1 MVIDSSR
8 LRLAESGKRKS
19 MFGWKLITADSF
31 NAASHQGLSNF
42 IFASLPPQ
50 NSLQTHKTSLFQSH
64 IRSNLI
70 TCVSE
75 PTALN
80 LVNSTTRR
88 RAVAPAIMAA
98 PSREAARASVD
109 RQTTTPFHLKLF
121 YRVNNFHNLS
131 EYSIPPP
138 PRRGGPASGPNAIR
152 APSPPPAA
160 ATLPA
165 HLEIYTWQ
173 SCTLRELSQL
183 LTSALPSLL
192 PDPPVGTRLCFRLI
206 YPDAKG
212 AAIMGPDARGRYI
225 SRDLGSVIVGPRD
238 SPYRGEEDSDE
249 RAEPRPRSGPL
260 RFQGSEADKALQDA
274 RFIVGDYVECAILPP
289 LEDGSVAPPLRGGSG
304 PPPAGGGMRAFR
316 DNGFGRPG
324 RGGPRGGDRGGPPA
338 LPPGD
343 WKRGERLPE
352 GGGRGGGRRGWAP
365 Y

>member
-1 MVIDSSR
+1 
-8 LRLAESGKRKS
+8 
-19 MFGWKLITADSF
+19 
-31 NAASHQGLSNF
+31 
-42 IFASLPPQ
+42 
-50 NSLQTHKTSLFQSH
+50 
-64 IRSNLI
+64 
-70 TCVSE
+70 
-75 PTALN
+75 
-80 LVNSTTRR
+80 
-88 RAVAPAIMAA
+88 MAA
-98 PSREAARASVD
+98 PSREGPRPSIN

-121 YRVNNFHNLS
+121 YRVNNFHHLS
-131 EYSIPPP
+131 DYSLPAPV
-138 PRRGGPASGPNAIR
+138 RRGGPASGPNAIR
-152 APSPPPAA
+152 APSPPPTT

-212 AAIMGPDARGRYI
+212 AAMMGPDARGRYM
-225 SRDLGSVIVGPRD
+225 SKDLGSVIVGPKD
-238 SPYRGEEDSDE
+238 SPYRDEEDADE
-249 RAEPRPRSGPL
+249 RAEARSRSGPL

-289 LEDGSVAPPLRGGSG
+289 VEDGSVAPPLRGGSG
-304 PPPAGGGMRAFR
+304 PSQVGGGMRAFR
-316 DNGFGRPG
+316 DNGFARPG
-324 RGGPRGGDRGGPPA
+324 RGGPRGGDRGGPPT

-352 GGGRGGGRRGWAP
+352 GGRGGGRRGWAP

>member
-1 MVIDSSR
+1 
-8 LRLAESGKRKS
+8 
-19 MFGWKLITADSF
+19 
-31 NAASHQGLSNF
+31 
-42 IFASLPPQ
+42 
-50 NSLQTHKTSLFQSH
+50 
-64 IRSNLI
+64 
-70 TCVSE
+70 
-75 PTALN
+75 
-80 LVNSTTRR
+80 
-88 RAVAPAIMAA
+88 MAA
-98 PSREAARASVD
+98 PSREGARAAIN

-131 EYSIPPP
+131 EYSIPAP

-160 ATLPA
+160 AMLPA

-212 AAIMGPDARGRYI
+212 AAIMGRDARGRYL
-225 SRDLGSVIVGPRD
+225 SKDLGSVIVGPRD
-238 SPYRGEEDSDE
+238 SPYRGEEESDE
-249 RAEPRPRSGPL
+249 RAEPRLRSGPL

-304 PPPAGGGMRAFR
+304 PSQAGGGMRAFR

-352 GGGRGGGRRGWAP
+352 GGGQSGGRRGWAP